1 MVVMTQLRQCMPN
14 SCQCLRCASRHFVH
28 HASFQR
34 FEKDWELME
43 VTFDP
48 KHVPIDQQRKPAKYE
63 YEKHT
68 LACAMYCCIIT
79 TSINVTD
86 LWNDW
91 SVE

>member
-1 MVVMTQLRQCMPN
+1 
-14 SCQCLRCASRHFVH
+14 
-28 HASFQR
+28 
-34 FEKDWELME
+34 ME